1 MVLDLPRY
9 AALYDA
15 YQITLANENAVQA
28 IAAPAPVEMDEEEEG
43 AVGARASVQEVVAA
57 RIHGVVGRNTSIA
70 QLIIRFYFFP
80 MEEFVSLVNKLVTH
94 HKISSDLFPSQMT
107 QSPTGTKL
115 VTRNVFEV

>member
-57 RIHGVVGRNTSIA
+57 RIHGVVGR
-70 QLIIRFYFFP
+70 LFF
-80 MEEFVSLVNKLVTH
+80 
-94 HKISSDLFPSQMT
+94 SD
-107 QSPTGTKL
+107 GGIC
-115 VTRNVFEV
+115 VACE